1 MKKSLKMPEISLE
14 TRLKIEQFFIEELWQ
29 LLLVVAFIFGCAWL
43 FDKYVEAVMFAISH
57 IIIRQNFN
65 KQYHCG
71 TTALCLITTLTI
83 AFFGILTTLPISIS
97 ILSTIPICF
106 LISWVGY
113 VAQDR
118 VDCRILNVKLQGE
131 LDSALS
137 RIKELECIDLYK
149 MSETELRQY
158 GACLGLS
165 DIQQDILV
173 HRVIDNLK
181 ISEICEL
188 RCYGR
193 TTIKYHIKE
202 IKQKLNI
209 EKV

>member
-1 MKKSLKMPEISLE
+1 MKTSSKLKLE
-14 TRLKIEQFFIEELWQ
+14 RFFKEQLWQ
-29 LLLVVAFIFGCAWL
+29 LLLVVAFLLLFAWIFN
-43 FDKYVEAVMFAISH
+43 KYIECVMFCIAH
-57 IIIRQNFN
+57 QVIRTSFR
-65 KQYHCG
+65 KQYHLQE
-71 TTALCLITTLTI
+71 TYLCLFLTLSI
-83 AFFGILTTLPISIS
+83 AWFGISTMLPMAVSVLSSIPLVF
-97 ILSTIPICF
+97 IIC
-106 LISWVGY
+106 LLGY